1 MFFCFLVFAS
11 LPEMSQV
18 KINPPPPRKKKSN
31 NNAEKQTCT
40 LYTANTMQVSFEW
53 SHHRD
58 LSTDSKVIA
67 SLKDPIMQLYMQDV
81 CIYSGQWY
89 TTTCTLLVLFNK
101 IQKKKKQVIIMNQ
114 FQKVHVVTVNKGF
127 TNDFPLILDFV
138 WQLKFMSVYNICF
151 ISL

>member
-18 KINPPPPRKKKSN
+18 KINPPPPPQKKVIIMLKN
-31 NNAEKQTCT
+31 KHVHCT
-40 LYTANTMQVSFEW
+40 LPNTMQVSFEW

-101 IQKKKKQVIIMNQ
+101 IQKKKQVIIMYQ